1 MRSGRLGFF
10 ILIALF
16 LVATVTHAQ
25 DTTILQIGAE
35 SFAADLVYTDDL
47 LARFE
52 AEHPGVQVNVVQID
66 PDDYNAA
73 SSATTI
79 DEYIQAVQEF
89 ASAADVL
96 TVQSSHI
103 QPLATRAHV
112 YLDLSPLV
120 SADTS
125 LNVDDFYA
133 STWQSYQWDGG
144 IWGIPST
151 FNPLMFSYDPAAF
164 DAAGLTYP
172 DANWT
177 MDDIDRAARA
187 LAQYN
192 DDGTVSQ
199 VGLTLYDSN
208 AFINIARSLLGHG
221 FYDSSTQPETPSL
234 NSPELQAIMTTWAQL
249 VADGV
254 VGFGQG
260 VFGGDDSS
268 QPPFGFGGS
277 FMFFTGFGPQ
287 NGDGN
292 TAQQNQPL
300 EAAPL
305 PGGNIV
311 VTTNGYA
318 VSAGTQYPEL
328 AYELAKWLT
337 SQPEVTNGSFNNGIP
352 ARRSLDGVQPQQN
365 DDGGGG
371 RAIAIAIGGGQ
382 LPENV
387 RPIIEPLLDTAISEG
402 EMRYSYYVQ
411 QALDSM
417 ISDELDAETALQTSE
432 AQAVS
437 DAQIAS
443 DTQSTIIVADPVLP
457 PVLAAG
463 EVSLNFGLS
472 EPRFA
477 QGNTDAWDAV
487 IADFVASDPQVGA
500 VNLSDGFGQDIST
513 TDCYY
518 QSFNDVPNI
527 DLSTILSLDPYLDAD
542 PNFNRDDIVNGIL
555 SQVQRDGMTWAI
567 PMTLQPGVLQYDATQ
582 FQNAGAFEPA
592 EGWTVDEFEAALN
605 ALYANNPDAAPFA
618 SAGGGGLYMLELIAA
633 YGGLPIDF
641 RTNPPTIDF
650 TSESSVNAIRQVLD
664 LAKAGLIQYEQ
675 TGGFGIVTFG
685 GGPRTDAIYPE
696 SFFGFFG
703 GPVGEQQENPY
714 RMTTFPSG
722 TDYTPLSLEV
732 GTAYINATTQNPDAC
747 YRFIMELSQHPELF
761 SGMPARYSVLNDP
774 AYTSTQS
781 ADVLETYSR
790 IAELATQPNTIIFP
804 SLRGGNIENFLV
816 QYWLNQAMD
825 NYVLN
830 DADLETELSD
840 AQQHA
845 TAYQECIVGIPPF
858 DPAQGSREEYV
869 GQIQQCATLADP
881 DLTSLFPGG

>member
-1 MRSGRLGFF
+1 MRSSRLGFF

-16 LVATVTHAQ
+16 LVIQSTHAQ

-35 SFAADLVYTDDL
+35 SFIADLVYTEDL

-52 AEHPGVQVNVVQID
+52 AEHPGVQVNVVKID

-73 SSATTI
+73 TSATTI
-79 DEYIQAVQEF
+79 DEYLQALQEF

-96 TVQSSHI
+96 TVQSSQI
-103 QPLATRAHV
+103 QTLATRAHV

-120 SADTS
+120 SADTT
-125 LNVDDFYA
+125 LNVGDFYQSA
-133 STWQSYQWDGG
+133 WQSYQWDGG
-144 IWGIPST
+144 IWGVPST
-151 FNPLMFSYDPAAF
+151 FNPVMFSYDPAAF

-199 VGLTLYDSN
+199 VGLALYDSN
-208 AFINIARSLLGHG
+208 AFLAIARSLLGHG

-234 NSPELQAIMTTWAQL
+234 NSPELQAMMTTWAQL
-249 VADGV
+249 VTDGV

-260 VFGGDDSS
+260 VFGAADST

-277 FMFFTGFGPQ
+277 FMFFGGPQ
-287 NGDGN
+287 QEN
-292 TAQQNQPL
+292 TL

-305 PGGNIV
+305 PGGNIAIS
-311 VTTNGYA
+311 TNGYA

-352 ARRSLDGVQPQQN
+352 ARRSLQGVTPQQN

-371 RAIAIAIGGGQ
+371 PRVAIAIGGGN
-382 LPENV
+382 LPESV
-387 RPIIEPLLDTAISEG
+387 RPIIEPLFDTAISDA

-432 AQAVS
+432 AQAIS
-437 DAQIAS
+437 DTQIAT
-443 DTQSTIIVADPVLP
+443 DTQSTIIVADPVVA

-463 EVSLNFGLS
+463 EVALNFGLS

-477 QGNTDAWDAV
+477 QGNNDAWDTV
-487 IADFVASDPQVGA
+487 IADFVATDPQVGA
-500 VNLSDGFGQDIST
+500 VNLVDGFGQDVST
-513 TDCYY
+513 NDCYY

-527 DLSTILSLDPYLDAD
+527 DLGTILSLDPYLDAD
-542 PNFNRDDIVNGIL
+542 PNFNRDDIVSGIL
-555 SQVQRDGMTWAI
+555 SQVQREGRTWAI
-567 PMTLQPGVLQYDATQ
+567 PMTLQPGVLQYDSEQ
-582 FQNAGAFEPA
+582 FQNAGVFEPTN
-592 EGWTVDEFEAALN
+592 GWTVDEFEAALN
-605 ALYANNPDAAPFA
+605 GLYANNSDAPPFA
-618 SAGGGGLYMLELIAA
+618 GTGGGGLYMLELIAA

-664 LAKAGLIQYEQ
+664 LAKAGLIEYEQ

-685 GGPRTDAIYPE
+685 GPQTAAIYPD

-703 GPVGEQQENPY
+703 GPGGEQQDNPY
-714 RMTTFPSG
+714 LMTTFPSG
-722 TDYTPLSLEV
+722 TDYTPLALEV
-732 GTAYINATTQNPDAC
+732 GTAYISATTQNADAC
-747 YRFIMELSQHPELF
+747 YRLISVLAQHPELF

-774 AYTSTQS
+774 AYTATQNP
-781 ADVLETYSR
+781 ETLATYNR
-790 IAELATQPNTIIFP
+790 IAELTSQPNTIIFP
-804 SLRGGNIENFLV
+804 SLRGGNIENFLI
-816 QYWLNQAMD
+816 QYWLNQAME
-825 NYVLN
+825 NYVF
-830 DADLETELSD
+830 DEADLETELAA
-840 AQQHA
+840 AQQFA
-845 TAYQECIVGIPPF
+845 VAYQECIAGLPPF
-858 DPAQGSREEYV
+858 DPSQGTREEYFAQV
-869 GQIQQCATLADP
+869 QQCATLADP
-881 DLTSLFPGG
+881 SLTSIFPGG